1 MKDDLKLGTHHPAH
15 VYRLIRYED
24 LVANPMEEMA
34 QLYRFIGVNITIPM
48 EQFVYKHFN
57 AQKNIGYFTT
67 FRTNNFTN
75 SNTDTLPAHIMKTI
89 EENCIE
95 VLEIGNYTNTTTS

>member
-1 MKDDLKLGTHHPAH
+1 MC
-15 VYRLIRYED
+15 RLIRYED

-34 QLYRFIGVNITIPM
+34 KLYRFIGVNITLPM
-48 EQFVYKHFN
+48 KQFVYKHFN
-57 AQKNIGYFTT
+57 AQKNVGYFDT

-75 SNTDTLPAHIMKTI
+75 SNTNTLPLHIMKMI

-95 VLEIGNYTNTTTS
+95 VIKMGNYTNATI